1 VARDRDAVMYR
12 RGVDLAEAEVKALYD
27 RDGWTNYTGDMPR
40 LMQALANS
48 LYVLTAWDG
57 DELIGLVRAVGDGLT
72 IVYIQDIIVRD
83 THRRRG
89 IGTCLMQRVL
99 ERFSDVRQKVLLTD
113 EGPVV
118 RAFYESLG
126 FKSCDGG
133 GLVAFARLE
142 KL

>member
-1 VARDRDAVMYR
+1 MALERNPVVYR
-12 RGVDLAEAEVKALYD
+12 RGVDLAKAEVKALYD
-27 RDGWTNYTGDMPR
+27 SEGWTNYTGDMPR

-57 DELIGLVRAVGDGLT
+57 DELIGLVRTVGDGLT

-89 IGTCLMQRVL
+89 IGTCLMERVL
-99 ERFSDVRQKVLLTD
+99 ERYSDVRQKVLLTD
-113 EGPVV
+113 EGPAI

-126 FKSCDGG
+126 FESCDGG